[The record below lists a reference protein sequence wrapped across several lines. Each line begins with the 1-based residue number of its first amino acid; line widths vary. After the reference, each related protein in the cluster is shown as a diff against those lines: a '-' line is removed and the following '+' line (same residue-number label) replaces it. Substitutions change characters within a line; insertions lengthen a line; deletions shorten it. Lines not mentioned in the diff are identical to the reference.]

1 MSSVLA
7 PARDDALQQ
16 VLQRRS
22 TVARLARL
30 PRTASGVIGAV
41 MVVGLVLMALVGPF
55 LVGHDPLT
63 LNIAQKIKPPS
74 ITYPLGTDQLGRDI
88 LTRIV
93 YGSRQ
98 SLLVA
103 LVTVVISVGLGI
115 PIGALAGFVGG
126 RLDNLLMR
134 VMDAIMAFPALLLA
148 IGLVAAI
155 GPGLRGVM
163 IVLGVVYIPVF
174 ARLVRAAV
182 LTQREREYVEAA
194 HTIGQSGPRIL
205 FRHILPNAITP
216 ALIQMTIT
224 FGEAI
229 YLEAALSFLG
239 LGVQPPTPSWGSMLN
254 ESRGFMQSAPH
265 AAIFPGLVVALAVLG
280 FNLLGDGLRDILDPR
295 IRRV

>member
-1 MSSVLA
+1 MSGALA
-7 PARDDALQQ
+7 PTRDDPLA
-16 VLQRRS
+16 
-22 TVARLARL
+22 VAPRMSAAMRLARM
-30 PRTASGVIGAV
+30 PRNASGIIGGALV
-41 MVVGLVLMALVGPF
+41 LGLVLMALIGPS

-63 LNIAQKIKPPS
+63 LNIPQKIKPPS
-74 ITYPLGTDQLGRDI
+74 AQYLLGTDQLGRDI

-103 LVTVVISVGLGI
+103 LVTVLISFGLGV
-115 PIGALAGFVGG
+115 PIGAIAGYIGG
-126 RLDNLLMR
+126 RLDNVLMR
-134 VMDAIMAFPALLLA
+134 AMDAVMAFPALLLA

-163 IVLGVVYIPVF
+163 IVLGIVYIPVL

-182 LTQREREYVEAA
+182 LAQREREFVEAA
-194 HTIGQSGPRIL
+194 RTIGQHERWIL
-205 FRHILPNAITP
+205 LRHVLPNAITP
-216 ALIQMTIT
+216 AIIQMTIT

-265 AAIFPGLVVALAVLG
+265 AAIFPGLIVAFAVLG